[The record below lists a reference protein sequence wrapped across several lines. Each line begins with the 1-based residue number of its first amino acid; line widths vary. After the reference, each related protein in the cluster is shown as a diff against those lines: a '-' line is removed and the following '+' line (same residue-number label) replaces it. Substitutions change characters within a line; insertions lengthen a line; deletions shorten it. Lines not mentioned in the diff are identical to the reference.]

1 MMRKTSFAIAVL
13 LVCAVTPAKAAMGG
27 GVHRLGPPE
36 SVNPTMQY
44 VCRPRDG
51 GNTCTTVPYGH
62 LGAACSCE
70 GPRGPRPGKIT
81 PR

>member
-1 MMRKTSFAIAVL
+1 MRKCSIAIAAL
-13 LVCAVTPAKAAMGG
+13 LFVAAAPVEAAVAGS
-27 GVHRLGPPE
+27 GVHRHGPPE

-51 GNTCTTVPYGH
+51 GNTCSTVPYGH
-62 LGAACSCE
+62 LGVACTCE
-70 GPRGPRPGKIT
+70 GPHGPRPGKIT